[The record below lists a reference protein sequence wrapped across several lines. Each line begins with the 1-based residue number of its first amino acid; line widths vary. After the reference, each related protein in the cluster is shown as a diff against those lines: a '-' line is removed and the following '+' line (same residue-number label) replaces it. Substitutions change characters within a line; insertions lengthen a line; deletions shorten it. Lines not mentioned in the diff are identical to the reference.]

1 VENMIRIKR
10 QLILLARI
18 LWDFIHGMYAFHLVD
33 PWVTVFGSAR
43 LTRQSAEYQAACKVG
58 RALGENGFT
67 VMTGG
72 GPGLM
77 EAASR
82 GARQAGGKCIA
93 CGIRLSLEQDRNH
106 FIDRS
111 VEFRYFF
118 VRKVMLI
125 RNSRALVVLAGGLG
139 TLDELFEVLTLIQTR
154 KIAPL
159 PIVLVGKDY
168 WQPLLDVIRWMVS
181 AGTISADEIERV
193 TSLMLVTDDV
203 SEMIAYLKTARDPL
217 PAAGKSLAPGAELPL
232 GRYPEQPRQP
242 IQ

>member
-1 VENMIRIKR
+1 
-10 QLILLARI
+10 
-18 LWDFIHGMYAFHLVD
+18 
-33 PWVTVFGSAR
+33 
-43 LTRQSAEYQAACKVG
+43 
-58 RALGENGFT
+58 
-67 VMTGG
+67 
-72 GPGLM
+72 M

-82 GARQAGGKCIA
+82 GARQAGGKCVA
-93 CGIRLSLEQDRNH
+93 CGIRLSLEQDKNH
-106 FIDRS
+106 FIDHS

-159 PIVLVGKDY
+159 PIILVGKDY

-181 AGTISADEIERV
+181 AGTINADELERV
-193 TSLMLVTDDV
+193 TRLMLVTDDV
-203 SEMIAYLKTARDPL
+203 NEMIAYLKTARDPL
-217 PAAGKSLAPGAELPL
+217 PAAGKSLGAEIAL
-232 GRYPEQPRQP
+232 GRYSEQPRQP